1 MRLTNSMLALVLAA
15 CTAPAPQPPANRP
28 DSQSVG
34 EMVLVGVPRVVG
46 SAPMN
51 TQLVLQQDGGRTTE
65 ISGPLAAELRQ
76 LDGAR
81 VQVSGRTVGRT
92 FQASGYQI
100 ISIDGRPVEMGIVE
114 RAPDGGMQL
123 RRADGRIVR
132 LTGATTQ
139 LRIGQK
145 VWVQGPIT
153 AAVQVQTYGVVTP

>member
-1 MRLTNSMLALVLAA
+1 MRVLYLAWVLASVS
-15 CTAPAPQPPANRP
+15 CTPPSSQRPSSVP
-28 DSQSVG
+28 DSGGQT
-34 EMVLVGVPRVVG
+34 VLVGVPRVVG

-81 VQVSGRTVGRT
+81 VQVTGRPTGRTLH
-92 FQASGYQI
+92 ASGYQVV
-100 ISIDGRPVEMGIVE
+100 SVDGRPVETGTVE
-114 RAPDGGMQL
+114 RAPDGGVQI

-132 LTGATTQ
+132 LTGATSQ

-145 VWVQGPIT
+145 VWVQGPTT
-153 AAVQVQTYGVVTP
+153 AAVQVQTYGVITP